1 MHLGQRLAI
10 AHGQVADNVA
20 ETEDQTAAD
29 QGRYNVTRRE
39 EDRHV
44 FKVPSL
50 RNIAL
55 TAPYLHDGS
64 AATLAQV
71 IAIMA
76 RYQIGRP
83 LPPRDVDLIA
93 GFLTS
98 LTGEVP
104 TPAREIP

>member
-1 MHLGQRLAI
+1 MFFVNGPANNGLDATNTVDPGVGA
-10 AHGQVADNVA
+10 V
-20 ETEDQTAAD
+20 T
-29 QGRYNVTRRE
+29 GRPQDAGR
-39 EDRHV
+39 
-44 FKVPSL
+44 FKSPSL